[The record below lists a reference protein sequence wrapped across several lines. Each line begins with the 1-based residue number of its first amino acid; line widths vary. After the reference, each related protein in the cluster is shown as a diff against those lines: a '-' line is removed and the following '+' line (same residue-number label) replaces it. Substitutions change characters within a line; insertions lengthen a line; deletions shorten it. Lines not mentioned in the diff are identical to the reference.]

1 LADPGRPE
9 SAAERVNMACFEL
22 SREVAGL
29 ECSVP
34 EAAPL
39 ARTLL
44 RVVGRVV
51 IDTGP
56 AGADPSL
63 WPDTRE
69 MALLWIRD
77 ALRPLGYDV
86 TPLPGSGSPDLPPT
100 TSGA

>member
-1 LADPGRPE
+1 MADPDRPE
-9 SAAERVNMACFEL
+9 GAAERVNMACFEL

-34 EAAPL
+34 EAAL

-86 TPLPGSGSPDLPPT
+86 TPLPGSGSPRLPPT